1 MAQICRFQLIRF
13 EVQSVIWP
21 VQVALMGIN
30 LNKNSFIATHSPSIR
45 IEMTLIRDA
54 LKTEM
59 KTVI

>member
-1 MAQICRFQLIRF
+1 
-13 EVQSVIWP
+13 
-21 VQVALMGIN
+21 MGIN